1 MTFPPQFGF
10 IPPQLWMPAKRRWM
24 LVCSIRASMLIL
36 FWRRLAGFDC
46 EAVLIKVVDL
56 DCSDPNYLE
65 TQRCVAR
72 QLETE
77 AAVAPRGHYAVIRKL
92 MDNNLTVYETVVSD
106 GRGEGPA
113 VGGSFDVY
121 YTMPSSEI
129 VLNRLVGYEI
139 F

>member
-1 MTFPPQFGF
+1 
-10 IPPQLWMPAKRRWM
+10 
-24 LVCSIRASMLIL
+24 
-36 FWRRLAGFDC
+36 
-46 EAVLIKVVDL
+46 
-56 DCSDPNYLE
+56 
-65 TQRCVAR
+65 
-72 QLETE
+72 
-77 AAVAPRGHYAVIRKL
+77 